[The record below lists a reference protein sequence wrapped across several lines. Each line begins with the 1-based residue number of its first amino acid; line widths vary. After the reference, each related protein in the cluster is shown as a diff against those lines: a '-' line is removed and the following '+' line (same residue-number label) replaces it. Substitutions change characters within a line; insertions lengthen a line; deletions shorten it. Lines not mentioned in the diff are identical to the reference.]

1 MREVRLCSLLYLR
14 METATIPTEAKV
26 SKETVWSELVFLT
39 QVARPG
45 LWTTT
50 ALFYLIPLGHSYFAG
65 SWIFWVGLFYVLV
78 PLGLVL
84 YGVNDIVD
92 ADADLYNPRK
102 GTFLF
107 GSLGAKEQ
115 LTSLRWKIV
124 VAQLPFLA
132 VFLILI
138 GTKILLWY
146 AALAAAVALYNSPRA
161 GWKGRPPFDVLIQA
175 SYLLVFV
182 LSSWLNHVPQLP
194 WPTFVF
200 GSLFAMHSHLFGEV
214 MDIVPDRKSGR
225 RTTATQIGAVG
236 AKFLIAALLC
246 VETGIVYWVYRDVT
260 IVGFLAAGVLWFLLD
275 ASMVWKAGSYTP
287 RQMRAF
293 MWAWNGTAVLGM
305 YWNWLSSS
313 LTHLR

>member
-1 MREVRLCSLLYLR
+1 
-14 METATIPTEAKV
+14 METAAIPAQAEV
-26 SKETVWSELVFLT
+26 SKRTVWSELLFLT

-50 ALFYLIPLGHSYFAG
+50 ALFYLMPLGHAYFAR
-65 SWIFWVGLFYVLV
+65 SWNFWVGLFYVLV

-92 ADADLYNPRK
+92 ADADVYNPRK

-115 LTSLRWKIV
+115 LASLRWKIA

-146 AALAAAVALYNSPRA
+146 LALAAAVALYNSPRV
-161 GWKGRPPFDVLIQA
+161 GWKGRPPFDVLVQA

-200 GSLFAMHSHLFGEV
+200 GALFAMHSHIFGEV

-236 AKFLIAALLC
+236 AKVLMAVFLC
-246 VETGIVYWVYRDVT
+246 VEAWLVYAFFHDRV
-260 IVGFLAAGVLWFLLD
+260 IAGFLTAGVLWFALD
-275 ASMVWKAGSYTP
+275 ARVVWKARPYTP

-293 MWAWNGTAVLGM
+293 MWAWNAAAVLGM
-305 YWNWLSSS
+305 YWNWASAS
-313 LTHLR
+313 LTKLH

>member
-1 MREVRLCSLLYLR
+1 MG
-14 METATIPTEAKV
+14 TITIEAPEALTKR
-26 SKETVWSELVFLT
+26 TIWSELRFLT
-39 QVARPG
+39 QVSRPG

-50 ALFYLIPLGHSYFAG
+50 ALFYLMPLGHRAFFRSG
-65 SWIFWVGLFYVLV
+65 IFWVGLFYVLV

-92 ADADLYNPRK
+92 AEADVYNPRK

-115 LTSLRWKIV
+115 LAALQWEIA

-132 VFLILI
+132 LFLFLI
-138 GTKILLWY
+138 GAKILLWY
-146 AALAAAVALYNSPRA
+146 AALAAAVALYNSPRV

-182 LSSWLNHVPQLP
+182 LSSWMSHVPQLP
-194 WPTFVF
+194 WPAFIF
-200 GSLFAMHSHLFGEV
+200 GALFAMHSHVFGEV
-214 MDIVPDRKSGR
+214 MDIEPDRKSGR
-225 RTTATQIGAVG
+225 RTTATLIGAIG

-246 VETGIVYWVYRDVT
+246 VETGIVYRFFHDA
-260 IVGFLAAGVLWFLLD
+260 ILAGFLAAGILWFVFD
-275 ASMVWKAGSYTP
+275 ATTVWKERSYTP

-293 MWAWNGTAVLGM
+293 MWAWNGAAVLGM
-305 YWNWLSSS
+305 YWNWASAS
-313 LTHLR
+313 LTNIR